1 MPTSKKIVVVGGV
14 ATGPKAAARARRLLP
29 DAEITVIEK
38 GSLVSYGSCGLP
50 LFLEGMVSGVEEF
63 ISTASGIPRTIEYF
77 AGEKN
82 IRFLTGT
89 VAESILRDSKEILVF
104 NQADNVRSKIPYD
117 ELVLATGGEPIIP
130 PVSGTDLAGV
140 TVLHHPDD
148 AMLIRNCLNIGA
160 QKIVIIGGGLIGL
173 EAAAALFR
181 PKRTVTV
188 VEMQDQLLHG
198 LLDEEIARLVQDE
211 FEKNRVIVRTG
222 EKLVSI
228 EGNSE
233 GKVQRVVTEK
243 GALEADL
250 VILLP

>member
-50 LFLEGMVSGVEEF
+50 LFLEGMVSGVEEL

-117 ELVLATGGEPIIP
+117 ELVLATGGGAHHSFLCP
-130 PVSGTDLAGV
+130 GLTLAGV

-148 AMLIRNCLNIGA
+148 AMLIRNWLSIGA

-173 EAAAALFR
+173 EAAAALAR

-188 VEMQDQLLHG
+188 VEMQEQLLPG
-198 LLDEEIARLVQDE
+198 LLDD
-211 FEKNRVIVRTG
+211 
-222 EKLVSI
+222 
-228 EGNSE
+228 GNCPP
-233 GKVQRVVTEK
+233 
-243 GALEADL
+243 GAG
-250 VILLP
+250 